1 MSQVAQTA
9 DQTAPT
15 PRGPQNQGPDTQ
27 SQDSHPRLSGA
38 IGRNKD
44 VSLMRLLE
52 PLKRPLVR
60 RWRLLVLTILAGWGK
75 FMVPLAIPWMAGQV
89 FDTVLP
95 VGDGPAPADANQT
108 LLIYSIAAVFIVC
121 VIGVATFYRS
131 ALAQRLGASVTHHL
145 RKRLFFH
152 MQRLSVS
159 FFHRHHAGALGSR
172 VSSDINHAAV
182 ILNRGIIQWS
192 MDGMAL
198 MVASVIM
205 FCMNWKLAIM
215 VLGLLSINAF
225 IIRMLGPKIRRQR
238 KTIQERQSAVTGCAA
253 EYFAGISVVK
263 AYAGEKESSANFKD
277 TSRGVHDAQVV
288 NSKYQ
293 GTFQGLT
300 HSVVLLTLLAV
311 IFLGSYI
318 IIHNPDELTKGALLA
333 FMLYVGH
340 VNGAVQR
347 LSDSM
352 VELQDGVAALDRLH
366 DVHSI
371 MPAPPE
377 ADHPIYPKLDGHI
390 TFDEVTFS
398 YPKTDEPVLRKFS
411 YNFEAGKSYALV
423 GTSGS
428 GKSTI
433 TQLMLRFYDPQEGA
447 IKIDGHPLKKIS
459 KHHYRSHVAV
469 VLQDPIIFSGSVAEN
484 IGFADADANFE
495 RIQAAAKAAQ
505 ADEFIQELQHGY
517 NSPLG
522 ERGVSLSGGQR
533 QRIAIARALMR
544 DPKLLILDEATSAL
558 DNVTERAIQEVT
570 DQLHGTRTMIVIA
583 HRLSTIRHV
592 DRILVIDNGELVE
605 EGGYDELIERDGHFA
620 AFAESQ
626 QEAET

>member
-1 MSQVAQTA
+1 MSQVVQTTNRPGGQG
-9 DQTAPT
+9 DL
-15 PRGPQNQGPDTQ
+15 PRSPEQ
-27 SQDSHPRLSGA
+27 SQESHPRLSGS
-38 IGRNKD
+38 IGRQKD

-52 PLKRPLVR
+52 PLKEPLAR
-60 RWRLLVLTILAGWGK
+60 RWPLLVLTILAGWGK
-75 FMVPLAIPWMAGQV
+75 FAVPLAIPWMAGRV

-95 VGDGPAPADANQT
+95 HGDNPAPANANQV
-108 LLIYSIAAVFIVC
+108 LLMYSMFAILIA
-121 VIGVATFYRS
+121 VIIGIATFYRS
-131 ALAQRLGASVTHHL
+131 ALAQRLTAAVTHHL

-159 FFHRHHAGALGSR
+159 FFHKHHAGALGSR
-172 VSSDINHAAV
+172 VSSDINHSAV
-182 ILNRGIIQWS
+182 ILNKGIIQWS

-198 MVASVIM
+198 IAASIIM
-205 FCMNWKLAIM
+205 FFMNWKLAIM
-215 VLGLLSINAF
+215 VLGLLSINAV
-225 IIRMLGPKIRRQR
+225 IIRIIGPKIRRQR
-238 KTIQERQSAVTGCAA
+238 KTIQDRQSAVTGCAA

-263 AYAGEKESSANFKD
+263 AYAGEKASSANFKD

-293 GTFQGLT
+293 GTFQALT
-300 HSVVLLTLLAV
+300 STVVLLTVLAV

-318 IIHNPDELTKGALLA
+318 IVHNPEELSKGALLA

-377 ADHPIYPKLDGHI
+377 AAHPIYPRINGEIAFKD
-390 TFDEVTFS
+390 VTFS
-398 YPKTDEPVLRKFS
+398 YPKQDEAVLKDFN
-411 YNFEAGKSYALV
+411 YTFEAGKSYALV

-433 TQLMLRFYDPQEGA
+433 TQLMLRFYDPQHGSIE
-447 IKIDGHPLKKIS
+447 IDGKPLRKIS

-484 IGFADADANFE
+484 IGFADAEANFE

-505 ADEFIQELQHGY
+505 ADEFICDLPHGY

-592 DRILVIDNGELVE
+592 DRILVIDQGRLVE
-605 EGGYDELIERDGHFA
+605 EGRYDELNERGGHFA
-620 AFAESQ
+620 TFAAEQ
-626 QEAET
+626 QEAE